1 MTFSQRTMA
10 THEWVL
16 HRSDEYE
23 GGTTERIEHCLCG
36 ARRRRWVTVED
47 GQVIRDVVV
56 FTDPDPL
63 PDCPRHGGETS

>member
-16 HRSDEYE
+16 HRADEYE
-23 GGTTERIEHCLCG
+23 GGMTERIEHCRCG
-36 ARRRRWVTVED
+36 ARRRRWLTTRG

-63 PDCPRHGGETS
+63 QDCPRQNNETD